1 MRPRDCCYRVGS
13 ERLDDVAGDHRN
25 GRMGAVRV
33 TVRQTAALSAIVDR
47 PLHSRLVQGGRGGL
61 DRRRARS
68 RLNAGATGCAFDA
81 PSPGISAGVACGTP
95 HTPRPAEAAT
105 IRRERS
111 QAGPLRRAAVSRTGR
126 GPGGPSAQGRRSA
139 SWDREDVALEATP
152 VALVRSE
159 VAASPAARSV
169 GLEGMELRPSP
180 RGDLQHLAA
189 IEVARVDD
197 EGDAWVAL
205 EQLSEP

>member
-1 MRPRDCCYRVGS
+1 M
-13 ERLDDVAGDHRN
+13 
-25 GRMGAVRV
+25 
-33 TVRQTAALSAIVDR
+33 
-47 PLHSRLVQGGRGGL
+47 
-61 DRRRARS
+61 
-68 RLNAGATGCAFDA
+68 NAGATGCAFDA

-197 EGDAWVAL
+197 EGDAWVSSSSCPSLDHPPVSHQKARPSHRYQSGRTL
-205 EQLSEP
+205 GPVRPTVATRATRAWPRNSSRSMPSSTVHVVLAPPPAMQR